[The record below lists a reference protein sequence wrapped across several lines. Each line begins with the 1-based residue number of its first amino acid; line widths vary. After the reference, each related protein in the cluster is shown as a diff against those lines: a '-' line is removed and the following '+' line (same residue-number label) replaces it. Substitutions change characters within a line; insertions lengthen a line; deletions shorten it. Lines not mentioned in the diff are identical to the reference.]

1 MKTDGDLQRDV
12 MAELAR
18 DPAVRSPAVGVA
30 VKDGVVTLNGHLDTF
45 AEKYAVEKA
54 LGRLHGIEAIAVEL
68 DVQLSPG
75 HKRSDADIAT
85 AAEQVLKWNTL
96 VPRGAIRVT
105 VERGWVTLEGEVEWD
120 YQRRSIQRTIS
131 PVTGVRGISH
141 RIALRVKA
149 QVTELSHRIED
160 ALANYTLAQL
170 AERRERTGRVRSGS
184 TTGERLDINQGHA
197 G

>member
-1 MKTDGDLQRDV
+1 MKTDADLQRDV

-54 LGRLHGIEAIAVEL
+54 LRRLHGIEAIAVEL

-75 HKRSDADIAT
+75 HKRSDADIAA

-96 VPRGAIRVT
+96 VPRDAIRVT
-105 VERGWVTLEGEVEWD
+105 VEHGWVTLEGEVEWD
-120 YQRRSIQRTIS
+120 YQRRSIERTIS
-131 PVTGVRGISH
+131 PLTGVRGISD
-141 RIALRVKA
+141 RIALRVEP
-149 QVTELSHRIED
+149 QVMELSRRIED
-160 ALANYTLAQL
+160 ALANYTLAQF
-170 AERRERTGRVRSGS
+170 AERRERTGRVRSGAA
-184 TTGERLDINQGHA
+184 TGEGCDINEGHP